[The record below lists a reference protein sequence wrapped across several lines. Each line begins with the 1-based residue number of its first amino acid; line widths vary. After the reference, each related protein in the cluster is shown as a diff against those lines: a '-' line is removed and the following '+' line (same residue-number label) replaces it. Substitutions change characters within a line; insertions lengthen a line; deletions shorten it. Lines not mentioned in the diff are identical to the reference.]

1 MTGVMKEEIISTS
14 PCLYSLAGMVVF
26 VSGLDRLSLE
36 WEEWSASCSSAEE
49 VRY

>member
-49 VRY
+49 VHY